1 MERCPRDPDN
11 IENSFQASTRPPILK
26 PWGPMV
32 KTVGVEAK
40 RESKERTTGV
50 RASIDLSLEPLATF
64 NVFVEELSE
73 ALARLGMRLDPG
85 PGGRVTEGNAEVG
98 RIVSWQP
105 GEEIV
110 LEWHQANWKP
120 DEVTKVELRFEPVQ
134 VGTRITLE
142 HHGWGRL
149 LGDQGGELAGWFA
162 REVAGPL
169 LQATGPKRLGDWLTD
184 RRARRPSGT
193 QARATYHDPLYHRPN
208 FLGMLKELGL
218 TAEDYLLEV
227 GCGGGAF
234 LRDALRS
241 GCKAAAI
248 DHSPEMVR
256 LAREVNRDAVMEH
269 RLEVLE
275 ANADKLPYPDGMFT
289 CAAMTGVFGFLPD
302 PVAALAEIRRVLAK
316 GGRLVLY
323 TGSRELRGT
332 VAAPEPMASR
342 IRFYED
348 DELEQLAHKA
358 GFVEARVERPDLEP
372 FAREVGVPEEHL
384 SLFSGRAGQLL
395 LARKG

>member
-1 MERCPRDPDN
+1 M
-11 IENSFQASTRPPILK
+11 A
-26 PWGPMV
+26 
-32 KTVGVEAK
+32 KTVGVESK
-40 RESKERTTGV
+40 RDSRETSTAV
-50 RASIDLSLEPLATF
+50 RASIDLVLDPSAAF
-64 NVFVEELSE
+64 DVFVEELSA

-85 PGGRVTEGNAEVG
+85 PNGRVTEGTAELG
-98 RIVSWQP
+98 RVVSWEP
-105 GEEIV
+105 GEKIV
-110 LEWHQANWKP
+110 LEWHQADWKA
-120 DEVTKVELRFEPVQ
+120 DEVTKVELRFEPVRD
-134 VGTRITLE
+134 GTRITLE
-142 HHGWGRL
+142 HHEWGRL

-162 REVAGPL
+162 REVAGPM
-169 LQATGPKRLGDWLTD
+169 LQATGPTRLGDWLTD

-193 QARATYHDPLYHRPN
+193 QARATYRDPLYHRPN
-208 FLGMLKELGL
+208 FLAMLKELAL

-256 LAREVNRDAVMEH
+256 LAREINRDAVMER
-269 RLEVLE
+269 RLDILE
-275 ANADKLPYPDGMFT
+275 AEADRLPYPDGMFT
-289 CAAMTGVFGFLPD
+289 CAAMTGVFGFLQD
-302 PVAALAEIRRVLAK
+302 PVAVLGEIRRVLAK

-348 DELEQLAHKA
+348 EELGELARKA
-358 GFVEARVERPDLEP
+358 GFVEARVERPDFEP

-384 SLFSGRAGQLL
+384 SLFAGRAGQLL